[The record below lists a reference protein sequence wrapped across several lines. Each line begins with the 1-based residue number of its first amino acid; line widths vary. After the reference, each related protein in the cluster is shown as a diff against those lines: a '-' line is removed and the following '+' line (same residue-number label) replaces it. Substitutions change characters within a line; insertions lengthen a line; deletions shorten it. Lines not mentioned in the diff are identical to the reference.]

1 MMKSLYF
8 FIYFYRF
15 SIFHMLKKL
24 DVMRVFG
31 ILSAWLRKNT
41 ISPKYASLR
50 IVEAFL

>member
-1 MMKSLYF
+1 MKSLYF

-15 SIFHMLKKL
+15 SNFHTLKKP
-24 DVMRVFG
+24 DTMRVFG
-31 ILSAWLRKNT
+31 ILSAWTRKNS